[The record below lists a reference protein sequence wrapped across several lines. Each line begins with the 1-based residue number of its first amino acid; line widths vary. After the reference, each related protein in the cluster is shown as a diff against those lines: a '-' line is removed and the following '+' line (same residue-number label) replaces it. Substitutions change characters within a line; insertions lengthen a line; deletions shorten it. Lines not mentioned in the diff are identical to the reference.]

1 MRMGFQKMLRR
12 TKQGLDTMG
21 GYGDL
26 ILSLLASIAE
36 MDSES
41 ISENVNATLTGM
53 NAMGTPL
60 QRASYGL

>member
-1 MRMGFQKMLRR
+1 MGFQKMLRR